1 MVNEVLPAG
10 CRYSSDVFRLR
21 GEELHQQILP
31 GLQPEDIGRFMAIDI
46 ESGEFEID
54 EDDYAVIDRL
64 LKRIPQAQSWLC
76 RVGYSAAYRMF
87 ESQKSGFWKKSD
99 F

>member
-1 MVNEVLPAG
+1 MVNEVLPTG

-31 GLQPEDIGRFMAIDI
+31 RLQPEDIGKFMAIDI

>member
-31 GLQPEDIGRFMAIDI
+31 TLRAGDIGKFMAIDI

-54 EDDYAVIDRL
+54 E
-64 LKRIPQAQSWLC
+64 
-76 RVGYSAAYRMF
+76 
-87 ESQKSGFWKKSD
+87 
-99 F
+99 